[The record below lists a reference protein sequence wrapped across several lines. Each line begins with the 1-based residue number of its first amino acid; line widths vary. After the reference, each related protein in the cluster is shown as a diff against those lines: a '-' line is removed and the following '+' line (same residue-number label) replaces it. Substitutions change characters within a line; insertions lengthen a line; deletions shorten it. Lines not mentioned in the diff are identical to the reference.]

1 MGATTVVD
9 PKEATQMREIHPD
22 LAPYWLGGLL
32 QVASVDGGPTDE
44 QLRIIQG
51 LLRGY
56 FGIDTA
62 IDLPLLAADEI
73 GKYIT
78 DAGSRYRWVQ
88 AMIVLEFARHPAS
101 EQLVTAVESAAAILG
116 IDEPMLLVA
125 RRAAEHDHALLMTD
139 WKRFARGT
147 PVQPALR
154 GRPDAENAAR
164 LASLRDCASGTL
176 GRAFADFYTRW
187 GLEYPDVAEP
197 MGVNLISH
205 DFSHVLSGYN
215 PNEAIEEV
223 ALSAMIVSATN
234 GESHFSALTA
244 SMALYEAGS
253 FDVLD
258 ITPTKGVLSRPGSPE
273 IFADA
278 MRRGASCTADFVALD
293 HLALADEPLD
303 VLRSDLG
310 IPPRA
315 A

>member
-1 MGATTVVD
+1 
-9 PKEATQMREIHPD
+9 MREIRPE

-44 QLRIIQG
+44 QLRILQG

-56 FGIDTA
+56 FGLDGA
-62 IDLPLLAADEI
+62 IELQPLPAGELAR
-73 GKYIT
+73 YIT
-78 DAGSRYRWVQ
+78 DAGSRERWVQ

-101 EQLVTAVESAAAILG
+101 AQLVGAVESAAAVLG

-125 RRAAEHDHALLMTD
+125 RRAAAHDHDLLMAD
-139 WKRFARGT
+139 WRRFAHTT
-147 PVQPALR
+147 PVEPALR
-154 GRPDAENAAR
+154 EHPGAATAQR
-164 LASLRDCASGTL
+164 LVSLRDCAPGTL
-176 GRAFADFYTRW
+176 GRAFADFYSRW
-187 GLEYPDVAEP
+187 GLHYPDVAEP
-197 MGVNLISH
+197 IGVNLVSH
-205 DFSHVLSGYN
+205 DFAHVLSGYN

-223 ALSAMIVSATN
+223 ALSAMIVSATD
-234 GESHFSALTA
+234 GAAHFSSLAA
-244 SMALYEAGS
+244 SMALYEAGL

-258 ITPTKGVLSRPGSPE
+258 ITPTEGVLGRPGSPE
-273 IFADA
+273 ILADA

-303 VLRSDLG
+303 ALRADLG

>member
-1 MGATTVVD
+1 
-9 PKEATQMREIHPD
+9 MREIHPD

-32 QVASVDGGPTDE
+32 QAVSVDGGPTDE

-56 FGIDTA
+56 FGIDGALDLQPLPADA
-62 IDLPLLAADEI
+62 ISA
-73 GKYIT
+73 YIT
-78 DAGSRYRWVQ
+78 DPASRYRMVET
-88 AMIVLEFARHPAS
+88 MIVLEFARHPAS
-101 EQLVTAVESAAAILG
+101 EQLLESVESYAATLG

-125 RRAAEHDHALLMTD
+125 RRAAEEHRELLMDD
-139 WKRFARGT
+139 WRRFARST

-154 GRPDAENAAR
+154 GRPEAETAER
-164 LASLRDCASGTL
+164 LAALRECAPGSL
-176 GRAFADFYTRW
+176 GRAFADFYARW
-187 GLEYPDVAEP
+187 GLDYPTVAQTK
-197 MGVNLISH
+197 GLNLVSH
-205 DFSHVLSGYN
+205 DFSHVLSGYL
-215 PNEAIEEV
+215 PNDGVEEV
-223 ALSAMIVSATN
+223 ALSAMIVSATD

-244 SMALYEAGS
+244 SMALYEAGL

-258 ITPTKGVLSRPGSPE
+258 ITPTTGVLARPGSPE

-278 MRRGASCTADFVALD
+278 MRRGASCTADFAGLD

-303 VLRSDLG
+303 KLRDELG

>member
-1 MGATTVVD
+1 
-9 PKEATQMREIHPD
+9 MREIHPD
-22 LAPYWLGGLL
+22 LAPFWLGGLL

-62 IDLPLLAADEI
+62 IELQPLAAEEI
-73 GKYIT
+73 GTYIS

-101 EQLVTAVESAAAILG
+101 EQLVAAVESAAAVLG

-125 RRAAEHDHALLMTD
+125 RRAD

-164 LASLRDCASGTL
+164 LASLRDCAPGTL
-176 GRAFADFYTRW
+176 GRAFADFYARW

-197 MGVNLISH
+197 MGVNLITH

-258 ITPTKGVLSRPGSPE
+258 ITPTKGVLGRPGSPE

-278 MRRGASCTADFVALD
+278 MRRGASCTADFAAID
-293 HLALADEPLD
+293 HLALADEPLEA
-303 VLRSDLG
+303 LRADLG